1 MVFKLG
7 LSELQR
13 CGEGR
18 AGPGSEGE
26 DPPSHHTCPQHP
38 QGLLLRKVLAEGR
51 VPLLKVESLGD
62 HPTEGHMPQTCCRG
76 TTVAKTEGAG
86 AALGVPASCQRCDF
100 RRCLSVSE

>member
-1 MVFKLG
+1 MNGFQTGSLG
-7 LSELQR
+7 TAKVWGGAGGAR
-13 CGEGR
+13 VGGR
-18 AGPGSEGE
+18 GP
-26 DPPSHHTCPQHP
+26 PQHP

-62 HPTEGHMPQTCCRG
+62 HPTEGHIPQTCCRG